1 MFEGE
6 KMIDDSRL
14 KCVINPSWRELVGI
28 GNMAQELGNWPWD
41 TDFGI
46 SGMNYNIIGKYEQ

>member
-1 MFEGE
+1 
-6 KMIDDSRL
+6 
-14 KCVINPSWRELVGI
+14 
-28 GNMAQELGNWPWD
+28 MAQELGNWPWD